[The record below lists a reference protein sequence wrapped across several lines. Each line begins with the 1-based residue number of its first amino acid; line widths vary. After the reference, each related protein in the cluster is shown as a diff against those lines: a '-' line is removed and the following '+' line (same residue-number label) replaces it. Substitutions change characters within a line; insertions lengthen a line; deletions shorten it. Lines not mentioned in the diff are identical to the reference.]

1 MRKKDG
7 MENHNNNLF
16 LEIIQE
22 PKPRCALFGPT
33 HERDQKWQTNQF
45 NHSDQQTSHYGQTS
59 PPFTSP
65 KQLPPPAWI
74 PSNLCE
80 QKKQVSLPRP
90 YCSGPQTIWHPLP
103 TNDFTSISSPWP
115 GQQSNRNIP
124 RQLANHNRGIKLAI
138 QIKLNLGPLLIPRWD
153 SKTV

>member
-7 MENHNNNLF
+7 METHNNNLF

-22 PKPRCALFGPT
+22 PKPRCALLGPT

-45 NHSDQQTSHYGQTS
+45 NHSDQQTLHHGQTS
-59 PPFTSP
+59 PPFPSP

-80 QKKQVSLPRP
+80 QKKQVSPPRP

-103 TNDFTSISSPWP
+103 TNDLTSISWR
-115 GQQSNRNIP
+115 QSKRNIP

-138 QIKLNLGPLLIPRWD
+138 QIELNLGHLLIPRRD

>member
-1 MRKKDG
+1 
-7 MENHNNNLF
+7 MENHKNNLF

-45 NHSDQQTSHYGQTS
+45 NHSDQQTLHYSQTS
-59 PPFTSP
+59 PHFLPQSNSHH
-65 KQLPPPAWI
+65 QLRFHLIFA
-74 PSNLCE
+74 NKRNRFLY
-80 QKKQVSLPRP
+80 LRP
-90 YCSGPQTIWHPLP
+90 YCARPQSIWHPLP

-124 RQLANHNRGIKLAI
+124 RQMANHNRGIKLAI
-138 QIKLNLGPLLIPRWD
+138 QIKLNLGHLPIPRWD